1 MWNPFIKVFRYAVI
15 KAALILLHIQVG
27 IIQPFP
33 PKLHLKAPVYELL
46 AWKISVLKGVIK
58 LKAVSETSYF
68 FCALFPEYHQA
79 AFPVPGFTNYLRENK
94 P

>member
-1 MWNPFIKVFRYAVI
+1 MKVFKYAVI
-15 KAALILLHIQVG
+15 KAALVILLHIQVG

-33 PKLHLKAPVYELL
+33 PKLHSKAPVYELL

-68 FCALFPEYHQA
+68 FCALFFEYHQA
-79 AFPVPGFTNYLRENK
+79 AFPVPSFRN
-94 P
+94 